1 MRIMIDILTPKHCRL
16 FSKLAERLKERGHE
30 VWFTSREYREANG
43 LRELMGIEARI
54 VGRHGGKELKNKLM
68 ASAERTKELIPIFD
82 EIDPDVS
89 ISLSPEMARASYGL
103 GVPHV
108 CVNDSPHAE
117 AVARLT
123 VPLSTRLLSP
133 WIIPKEA
140 WARFGVAREDIIQY
154 RALDPWAWIKDL
166 KPDRSILDELELDE
180 EKTIITFRTAETFAA
195 YLLGKSIRGR
205 TMLDFIGGLLKLEG
219 DLQIVVIPRYS
230 EQVSDLKKAFE
241 GEVTL
246 CESIVDGPSLLY
258 YSDIF
263 VGMGGTM
270 NAEAALL
277 GIPTFSA
284 YPAESF
290 IIEKYLIDQGL
301 IDKETDSRKLL
312 AKISGMLDDLGGAKE
327 ESSARARG
335 LVEAFED
342 PLEVIS
348 REVERV
354 YGEAA

>member
-1 MRIMIDILTPKHCRL
+1 MCSSDL
-16 FSKLAERLKERGHE
+16 
-30 VWFTSREYREANG
+30 
-43 LRELMGIEARI
+43 
-54 VGRHGGKELKNKLM
+54 
-68 ASAERTKELIPIFD
+68 
-82 EIDPDVS
+82 
-89 ISLSPEMARASYGL
+89 
-103 GVPHV
+103 
-108 CVNDSPHAE
+108 
-117 AVARLT
+117 
-123 VPLSTRLLSP
+123 
-133 WIIPKEA
+133 
-140 WARFGVAREDIIQY
+140 
-154 RALDPWAWIKDL
+154 LDPWAWIKDL
-166 KPDRSILDELELDE
+166 KPDRNILDELELDE
-180 EKTIITFRTAETFAA
+180 EKPIITFRTAETFAA
-195 YLLGKSIRGR
+195 YLLGKPTRGG

-301 IDKETDSRKLL
+301 IDKETDSCKLL

-335 LVEAFED
+335 LVEDFED